1 MLPSARRLF
10 KSIRIS
16 RLPTM
21 STSAEALAPQFRIPP
36 IVLAPLLGVTTAT
49 FRRVFRRHFGGVHR
63 AMSPFIPVPHG
74 KRPPWRHFKDIL
86 PQANRDSLPL
96 IPQLIGRDG
105 ADFRET
111 ANAIHDEL
119 GYEEV
124 NWNLGCPAPT
134 VTARGRGAG
143 MLATPDR
150 IEAFLATAC
159 AGLRCRLSIKMR
171 LGLERDDEALALV
184 DCLNRHPIAEV
195 TIHPRTGRQQYEG
208 QADVERFG
216 QLKALLAHPVAYN
229 GDIDATARA
238 QAICAR
244 FPDLSSLMLGR
255 ALIANP
261 WLPAAIRDARPERE
275 AWHPTALA
283 RFHDD
288 LVDAYQQSLEGGDGP
303 VLAKM
308 KELWGY
314 WAPDFPDARQVLK
327 SRNLAE
333 YRERS
338 ARAFEAPGPR
348 RASRFGPTCRLAAGP
363 S

>member
-1 MLPSARRLF
+1 MAQ
-10 KSIRIS
+10 
-16 RLPTM
+16 
-21 STSAEALAPQFRIPP
+21 APQFRIPP
-36 IVLAPLLGVTTAT
+36 IVLAPLLGVTTST
-49 FRRVFRRHFGGVHR
+49 FRRVFRRHFGGVQR

-74 KRPPWRHFKDIL
+74 KPPPWRHFKDIL
-86 PQANRDSLPL
+86 PKANRDSLPL

-105 ADFRET
+105 EDFRQA

-150 IEAFLATAC
+150 IEAFLATAFT
-159 AGLRCRLSIKMR
+159 GLRCRLSIKMR

-195 TIHPRTGRQQYEG
+195 TIHPRTGRQQYTG
-208 QADVERFG
+208 HANVERFE
-216 QLKALLAHPVAYN
+216 QLKGLLVHPVAYN
-229 GDIDATARA
+229 GDIDGTARA

-255 ALIANP
+255 ALITNP
-261 WLPAAIRDARPERE
+261 WLPAAICNGRPERE
-275 AWHPTALA
+275 DWHADALA

-288 LVDAYQQSLEGGDGP
+288 LVDAYRQELDGGDGP

-314 WAPDFPDARQVLK
+314 WAADFPDARRVLK
-327 SRNLAE
+327 SLTLAE
-333 YRERS
+333 YRDRT
-338 ARAFEAPGPR
+338 AHAFEAR
-348 RASRFGPTCRLAAGP
+348 TADTATHSMAVRARADSA